1 MIKKIKKMKHGTV
14 ALACIIPVLYIVV
27 LNTADIMFGIGP
39 MSYRS
44 QILKLLS
51 GCVTAFFVY
60 EFHAAARELPAK
72 KNILI
77 SSIYLLVYAGLW
89 IMYLLFPLSMFEAPL
104 MCIFVP
110 LRVPFV
116 WDPSLIGAWMFIFV
130 MEIVRSEKRR

>member
-1 MIKKIKKMKHGTV
+1 MIKRIKKMKHGTV
-14 ALACIIPVLYIVV
+14 ALACVIPVLYIAI
-27 LNTADIMFGIGP
+27 LTATDIMFGIGP

-44 QILKLLS
+44 QLLKLLA
-51 GCVTAFFVY
+51 GCATAFFVY
-60 EFHAAARELPAK
+60 EFHAVARELPAK

-77 SSIYLLVYAGLW
+77 SSIYLLMSAGLW
-89 IMYLLFPLSMFEAPL
+89 LMYLLFPLSMFEAPL

-130 MEIVRSEKRR
+130 MEIVRSR